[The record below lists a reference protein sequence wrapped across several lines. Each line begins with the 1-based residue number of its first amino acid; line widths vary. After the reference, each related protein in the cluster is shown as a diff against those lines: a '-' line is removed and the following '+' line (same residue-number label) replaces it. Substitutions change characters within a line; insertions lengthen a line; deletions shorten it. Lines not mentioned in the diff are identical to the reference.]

1 MRITSCWG
9 LLVHITG
16 SDDNHPFFKV
26 TWERRT
32 EEVTFFKL
40 ILWVAKNFWNYLLD
54 PTQAIENKNYLATC
68 RKFHLKIS
76 TERNYHAQMWTKTN
90 THTFVWFSRKNL
102 AQVFF
107 FPFSFHS
114 HTHHIYSCSLW
125 CTHTHTL
132 SLTHLLTQKVNS
144 ANNAKF
150 KFSFLFNTNLENEL
164 EPMTAE
170 QANVIIYIY
179 S

>member
-40 ILWVAKNFWNYLLD
+40 ILWVAKHFWDYLLD
-54 PTQAIENKNYLATC
+54 PTQAIKNKNYLATR

-90 THTFVWFSRKNL
+90 THTFMWFSRKNL

-107 FPFSFHS
+107 SLSVFTLI
-114 HTHHIYSCSLW
+114 HTTYTLALSDA
-125 CTHTHTL
+125 HTHTL